1 MLCGICKAREA
12 TVFYTE
18 IVGGTKKE
26 QYLCEEC
33 AAKSTSL
40 RLKAPFGGE
49 EFSLGGLLL
58 GLFENGSADAGG
70 EEKTEEAGRGLS
82 CSGCGMTYAE
92 FKEKGQFGC
101 ASCYKEFGRLLLRN
115 MRNIQGSDAHTGKH
129 PKNVVA
135 HKAQTPEK
143 EADETLS
150 LDETQRLTLQLEQA
164 VEREEYELA
173 ALLRDRIRERKRQEA
188 GCADEKMV

>member
-18 IVGGTKKE
+18 IVNGTKKE

-40 RLKAPFGGE
+40 RLKAPFGGQ

-58 GLFENGSADAGG
+58 GLFENSEAQKGGDEAADEA
-70 EEKTEEAGRGLS
+70 EKGIV

-92 FKEKGQFGC
+92 FKESGQFGC

-115 MRNIQGSDAHTGKH
+115 MRHVQGSDVHTGKH
-129 PKNVVA
+129 PKNVAVREVA
-135 HKAQTPEK
+135 PSGELPPLN
-143 EADETLS
+143 EV
-150 LDETQRLTLQLEQA
+150 QRLSMQLEQA
-164 VEREEYELA
+164 IEREEYELA
-173 ALLRDRIRERKRQEA
+173 AVLRDQLRERKKQEA
-188 GCADEKMV
+188 GCADE

>member
-1 MLCGICKAREA
+1 MVCGICKAREA

-18 IVGGTKKE
+18 IVNGTKKE

-40 RLKAPFGGE
+40 RIKAPFGGQ

-58 GLFENGSADAGG
+58 GLFEHSGETKEG
-70 EEKTEEAGRGLS
+70 EETPKETGKEIV
-82 CSGCGMTYAE
+82 CSNCGMTYAG
-92 FKEKGQFGC
+92 FKEHGQFGC

-115 MRNIQGSDAHTGKH
+115 MRGIQGSDVHTGRR
-129 PKNVVA
+129 PKNVVIPQA
-135 HKAQTPEK
+135 APSEDVP
-143 EADETLS
+143 A
-150 LDETQRLTLQLEQA
+150 LDETQRLSMQLEQA

-173 ALLRDRIRERKRQEA
+173 AVLRDQIRERKKQEA
-188 GCADEKMV
+188 KCADE

>member
-1 MLCGICKAREA
+1 MVCGICKAREA

-18 IVGGTKKE
+18 IVNGTKKE

-40 RLKAPFGGE
+40 RLKAPFGGQ

-58 GLFENGSADAGG
+58 GLFENGDAKKDGEERADEAGG
-70 EEKTEEAGRGLS
+70 KIV

-92 FKEKGQFGC
+92 FKERGQFGC

-115 MRNIQGSDAHTGKH
+115 MRGIQGSDVHTGKR
-129 PKNVVA
+129 PKNIAVRAVVPA
-135 HKAQTPEK
+135 EDVPE
-143 EADETLS
+143 
-150 LDETQRLTLQLEQA
+150 LDETQRLSMQLEQA
-164 VEREEYELA
+164 IEREEYELA
-173 ALLRDRIRERKRQEA
+173 AVLRDQIRERKKQEA
-188 GCADEKMV
+188 KCADE